1 MFVWVK
7 NYSLSFCSRRG
18 RQRLQHLIMAM
29 TMVTVMVMVMVMAMV
44 MVMVIMVIIKRPL
57 TISAS
62 ANIINT
68 LINYDYEDLP
78 NQYKTMVIQMM
89 NTCIS
94 QEAEMM
100 WRFKVSITMCIL
112 KRRKGWIFFH
122 GQKRVNKMFRSLNS
136 TMSLFTILNWQ
147 TRASQKN
154 G

>member
-1 MFVWVK
+1 MHRK
-7 NYSLSFCSRRG
+7 
-18 RQRLQHLIMAM
+18 H
-29 TMVTVMVMVMVMAMV
+29 VMVMVMVMV
-44 MVMVIMVIIKRPL
+44 MVKVMVMVIIKRPL

-100 WRFKVSITMCIL
+100 
-112 KRRKGWIFFH
+112 
-122 GQKRVNKMFRSLNS
+122 
-136 TMSLFTILNWQ
+136 
-147 TRASQKN
+147 
-154 G
+154 